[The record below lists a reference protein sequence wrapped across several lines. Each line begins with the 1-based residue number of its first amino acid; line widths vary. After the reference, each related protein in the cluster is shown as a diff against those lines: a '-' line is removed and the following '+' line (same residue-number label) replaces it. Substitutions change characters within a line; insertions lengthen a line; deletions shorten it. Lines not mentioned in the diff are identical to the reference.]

1 MPQQQQKTRPVPDS
15 KTAAANDRSSAGI
28 ALPAVSP
35 FQFKKED
42 VTEPVSAA
50 AVQMKAFSGGAVL
63 QLQANNTVAQR
74 YPVEVNSGNTF
85 VVTTSGRPTK
95 RTTKPVQEAIIDDIF
110 TYGAMNDLETKL
122 KALGKVKALYELR
135 NNNWLSTNN
144 TAVCHKNSIDD
155 VENTLVNF
163 GNKSATVKASMY
175 AQMENWIKILTTR
188 DATAQAMGIA
198 FLQSIRDSAAN
209 ATATKTSAEIC
220 VDAINNLIELI
231 DASSSNYYIGDAGT
245 NSSIQSNPDPHY
257 NNFATTTEAPSTP
270 ISKGLYDARV
280 GIESVGGLG
289 HLSPVRATDSSGA
302 WVKNSGAGDVN
313 GHGWSVVDLTK
324 GPLG

>member
-1 MPQQQQKTRPVPDS
+1 MPLQLQKTQPVPDS

-35 FQFKKED
+35 FQFSKKEGAQIA
-42 VTEPVSAA
+42 SAS
-50 AVQMKAFSGGAVL
+50 AVQMKATSGAVV
-63 QLQANNTVAQR
+63 QLQVNNAVAQR
-74 YPVEVNSGNTF
+74 YPVEVDPGKTF
-85 VVTTSGRPTK
+85 VVLTNGRPAK

-110 TYGAMNDLETKL
+110 TYGAMNAHEKKLE
-122 KALGKVKALYELR
+122 ALGKVKALYELR
-135 NNNWLSTNN
+135 SNNWLSTNN
-144 TAVCHKNSIDD
+144 CAICHKNSIDD

-163 GNKSATVKASMY
+163 ANKSATVKVNMY

-188 DATAQAMGIA
+188 DITAQVMGIA
-198 FLQSIRDSAAN
+198 FLKNILDSATN

-220 VDAINNLIELI
+220 VDAVNNLIELI

-245 NSSIQSNPDPHY
+245 NSSIQSKPDPHY
-257 NNFATTTEAPSTP
+257 NNFATTTEAPPTP

-289 HLSPVRATDSSGA
+289 HLSPVRAKDSTGD
-302 WVKNSGAGDVN
+302 WIKNSGAGDVN
-313 GHGWSVVDLTK
+313 GHGWSVVDLSK
-324 GPLG
+324 GNV